1 MSDDGAPRGPARLWF
16 ALALA
21 AALVVGVV
29 VLVTAGGEE
38 EAAVASAPSTCL
50 KDWNR
55 DPVAREAGR
64 HNHSFHRYEEARV
77 GYLDPT
83 DGVAAAVSSDPAAG
97 LCAAVF
103 PSGELDPEP
112 EYAGFVLEGGRWVSL
127 SDVLDPTRVGALQAA
142 ALETANATLTEDGEL
157 DAR

>member
-1 MSDDGAPRGPARLWF
+1 VSGDGEPRGSARLWF

-21 AALVVGVV
+21 AALIAAVVI
-29 VLVTAGGEE
+29 LVTAGGDE

-64 HNHSFHRYEEARV
+64 HNHSFHRYEEAQV

-83 DGVAAAVSSDPAAG
+83 DAAAAVATDPAAG

-127 SDVLDPTRVGALQAA
+127 SDVLDPTRVGALQAT
-142 ALETANATLTEDGEL
+142 ALEASNATLTEDGEL
-157 DAR
+157 EAR